1 MPATAFSAPVCALL
15 GLESPRRVIA
25 LDAGKRELGR
35 DLIAEPNLDALAH
48 LRAIV
53 ALTSDIGNSVQR
65 AHLTGDSSP
74 RLLKEH
80 KVIDIDPNTDGL
92 PGIEQLRVIVGA
104 AMTVGLILAV
114 LALII
119 SAVIWGYGAN
129 SSNPHLASRGKIGVL
144 VSCGAAI
151 ICGASVTLV
160 NFFWNV
166 GQSV

>member
-1 MPATAFSAPVCALL
+1 
-15 GLESPRRVIA
+15 
-25 LDAGKRELGR
+25 
-35 DLIAEPNLDALAH
+35 
-48 LRAIV
+48 
-53 ALTSDIGNSVQR
+53 
-65 AHLTGDSSP
+65 
-74 RLLKEH
+74 
-80 KVIDIDPNTDGL
+80 VIDIDPNTDGL

-129 SSNPHLASRGKIGVL
+129 SSNPHLASRGKTGVL

-151 ICGASVTLV
+151 ICGASVTLI

>member
-1 MPATAFSAPVCALL
+1 M
-15 GLESPRRVIA
+15 
-25 LDAGKRELGR
+25 
-35 DLIAEPNLDALAH
+35 
-48 LRAIV
+48 
-53 ALTSDIGNSVQR
+53 
-65 AHLTGDSSP
+65 
-74 RLLKEH
+74 
-80 KVIDIDPNTDGL
+80 IDIDPNTDGL

-119 SAVIWGYGAN
+119 AAVVWGYGAN
-129 SSNPHLASRGKIGVL
+129 SSNPHLAGRGKVGVL

>member
-1 MPATAFSAPVCALL
+1 M
-15 GLESPRRVIA
+15 
-25 LDAGKRELGR
+25 
-35 DLIAEPNLDALAH
+35 
-48 LRAIV
+48 
-53 ALTSDIGNSVQR
+53 
-65 AHLTGDSSP
+65 
-74 RLLKEH
+74 
-80 KVIDIDPNTDGL
+80 IDIDPNTDGL

-119 SAVIWGYGAN
+119 SAVVWGYGTN
-129 SSNPHLASRGKIGVL
+129 SSNPHLASRGKVGVL